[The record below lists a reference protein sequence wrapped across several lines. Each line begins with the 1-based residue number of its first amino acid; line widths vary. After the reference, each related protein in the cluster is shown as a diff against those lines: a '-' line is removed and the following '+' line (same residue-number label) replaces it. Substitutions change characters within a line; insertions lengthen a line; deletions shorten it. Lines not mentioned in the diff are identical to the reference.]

1 MYYLRRIVKAS
12 DVTNNTDQ
20 TWFDIVGAFHS
31 DTLHMVERWTPTAPD
46 HIVYI
51 VTIDD
56 PKIYRQ
62 PWKLR
67 VDFRRQK
74 PEEQWESAVWEGN
87 MLGGL
92 PQEFWGAAKK

>member
-1 MYYLRRIVKAS
+1 
-12 DVTNNTDQ
+12 
-20 TWFDIVGAFHS
+20 
-31 DTLHMVERWTPTAPD
+31 
-46 HIVYI
+46 VYI

-56 PKIYRQ
+56 PKVYTR

-74 PEEQWESAVWEGN
+74 VEEQWENAVWEGN

-92 PQEFWGAAKK
+92 SQEFWGAAKK